1 MRPKKVHWLRAL
13 AFGTAYAVGSA
24 VWHTM
29 ASRDFTWSW
38 LGSAVILFAIQV
50 VLFAVLNAAIYPSS
64 RATRTEQD
72 QPDTR

>member
-1 MRPKKVHWLRAL
+1 MRTKKVLCLRFL
-13 AFGTAYAVGSA
+13 EVDTADAVGSA
-24 VWHTM
+24 LWHTM
-29 ASRDFTWSW
+29 AIRDLSWSW